1 MAETAPP
8 ELILTELSGF
18 GLATVLPARA
28 SGPQAIGAA
37 LGFVLEA
44 GPHLSGGDELALIGI
59 GPRQWL
65 AFAVKADD
73 DWAEALDARLGDA
86 ADAVDQSGGYRLFA
100 LTGPG
105 ARAKLQQGLAVDLD
119 PAVLPENAAIVSQIA
134 HIGVVI
140 WPHKAG
146 WIVAVPRSFAEDLR
160 GWLAS
165 A

>member
-18 GLATVLPARA
+18 GLATLLPARA
-28 SGPQAIGAA
+28 SGAQAIGAA
-37 LGFVLEA
+37 LGLMLEA
-44 GPHLSGGDELALIGI
+44 GPHLSGGGELALIGI

-65 AFAVKADD
+65 AFAMEAGD

-100 LTGPG
+100 LAGPG
-105 ARAKLQQGLAVDLD
+105 ARAKLQRGLAIDLD
-119 PAVLPENAAIVSQIA
+119 SAVLPENAAIVSQIA

-140 WPHKAG
+140 WPHEAG
-146 WIVAVPRSFAEDLR
+146 WIAAAPRSFAEDLR